1 VLTST
6 NSKSD
11 KTYAEKREISYPS
24 LREQLDM
31 LWHAIDAG
39 TLDKTSDFYTNL
51 KVVKDKYP
59 KEET

>member
-1 VLTST
+1 MLTSN
-6 NSKSD
+6 NSKED
-11 KTYAEKREISYPS
+11 RTYSEKRKVAYP
-24 LREQLDM
+24 RIEEQLDM
-31 LWHAIDAG
+31 LWHAIDTG

>member
-1 VLTST
+1 MLTSN
-6 NSKSD
+6 NSKED
-11 KTYAEKREISYPS
+11 KTYSEKRKVAYP
-24 LREQLDM
+24 LIAEQLDM
-31 LWHAIDAG
+31 LWHAIDTG